1 MSTKEGIMGG
11 KEGSFAKGKGY
22 EGMMGGKEGYEGM
35 KGRKEGY
42 EGMRVAGYKGGRGY
56 DGKKG
61 KMGGGS
67 DWLLKRGIWEKQVI
81 RNRNSIHHPP
91 AEAGHGCDGGE
102 GGDGVG
108 GVQHQRAAT
117 AQPGQ
122 C

>member
-1 MSTKEGIMGG
+1 MGG

-42 EGMRVAGYKGGRGY
+42 EGMKGGRGY
-56 DGKKG
+56 DASMIDGIDGKKG

-81 RNRNSIHHPP
+81 RNRNSTHHPP
-91 AEAGHGCDGGE
+91 AEAGHGGDGGE

-108 GVQHQRAAT
+108 GVQHQRAAAT
-117 AQPGQ
+117 QPGQ

>member
-1 MSTKEGIMGG
+1 MGG

-22 EGMMGGKEGYEGM
+22 NGMMGGKEGYEGM

-56 DGKKG
+56 DEKKG

-81 RNRNSIHHPP
+81 LNRNSTHHPP

-108 GVQHQRAAT
+108 GVQHQRAAAT
-117 AQPGQ
+117 QPGQ